1 MRRGLWLTAAFA
13 LGLAACEGGGDPVEQ
28 ALREASAA
36 HQAAATKTTAEA
48 EATASAPAGDQA
60 YVEAAIAEHQAAI
73 ARAEASLRET
83 SDPVL
88 RQLAQTTI
96 DTRRAEMAALQAW
109 RPGSTSSE

>member
-1 MRRGLWLTAAFA
+1 MRRGRWLATAFA

-36 HQAAATKTTAEA
+36 HQAAAARTTAEV
-48 EATASAPAGDQA
+48 EAAPDADRA
-60 YVEAAIAEHQAAI
+60 YVEAAIAEHRATI

-83 SDPVL
+83 SDPSL

-96 DTRRAEMAALQAW
+96 DALKAEIAALEAW
-109 RPGSTSSE
+109 RPGAARDE